1 MTRRSVVSGLF
12 FPESAGHL
20 SQVLAGLGQG
30 QPQGGQAPADR
41 VRGVVVPHASIE
53 YCGKV
58 AAALWSRVRVPDHVI
73 VIGPNHTGLG
83 AVAAVADRYSY
94 STPSGTIEMDRDL
107 ASAIVDACPL
117 LSFDDEAH
125 HEEHSIEAVLPHIQL
140 ANPSARLAA
149 LCLRSM
155 SYSDCARIASTIA
168 AVVADFKG
176 RGEDVLLVASS
187 DLNHNEPLRIGIRK
201 DRMVL
206 DRMVDLDAPGL
217 YQAVVDHH
225 ITMCGVVPVVVMML
239 AARQAG
245 AGYGELVGYQTSMDC
260 TGDPS
265 SVVGYGAVM
274 LRDRCPAD
282 EFRRLDHGSG
292 AEYVTGSCGDRR

>member
-1 MTRRSVVSGLF
+1 MTRRSVVSGLY

-20 SQVLAGLGQG
+20 SLVLAGLGQG
-30 QPQGGQAPADR
+30 SSAGGASRVDG

-58 AAALWSRVRVPDHVI
+58 AAALWSRVRVPDHVL

-83 AVAAVADRYSY
+83 AVAAVADRFSY
-94 STPSGTIEMDRDL
+94 STPSGTFEMDRDM
-107 ASAIVDACPL
+107 AAAIVDACPL
-117 LSFDDEAH
+117 LAFDDLAH
-125 HEEHSIEAVLPHIQL
+125 HEEHSIEAVLPYIQA
-140 ANPSARLAA
+140 ANPSVRLTA

-155 SYSDCARIASTIA
+155 SYSDCARIATSIA
-168 AVVADFKG
+168 GVVACFRD
-176 RGEDVLLVASS
+176 RGEEVLLVASS
-187 DLNHNEPLRIGIRK
+187 DLNHNEPLRIGARK

-206 DRMVDLDAPGL
+206 DRMVGLDAPGL
-217 YQAVVDHH
+217 YQAVVEHH

-239 AARQAG
+239 AAREAG

-260 TGDPS
+260 TGDAS

-282 EFRRLDHGSG
+282 EFRRLDRGSG
-292 AEYVTGSCGDRR
+292 AGVVAGSCGDCR